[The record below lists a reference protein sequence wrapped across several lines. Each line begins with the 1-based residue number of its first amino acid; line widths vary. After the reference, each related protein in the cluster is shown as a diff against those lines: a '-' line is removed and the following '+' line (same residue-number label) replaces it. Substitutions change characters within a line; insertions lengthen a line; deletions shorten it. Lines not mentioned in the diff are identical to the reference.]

1 MKTWQSKLKSPY
13 TPEVRGAHAKIASL
27 VKLLQRPSGCQDKLQ
42 LTDSLSMLAAVG
54 LTIGHL
60 EQSSCLTYC
69 WQFDVGNIINDNGN
83 SLNDSGGDVPVFS
96 RGNTSN
102 EGRIVII

>member
-42 LTDSLSMLAAVG
+42 RAASLSMLAAVG
-54 LTIGHL
+54 FKIGHP
-60 EQSSCLTYC
+60 EQFSWLTY
-69 WQFDVGNIINDNGN
+69 
-83 SLNDSGGDVPVFS
+83 
-96 RGNTSN
+96 
-102 EGRIVII
+102 